1 MNSVLV
7 HRRPRRRADEVALHV
22 DRVRLAPPPA
32 VPDAAGG
39 PTAWTYALFPV
50 LGSVGMLVIAL
61 VNRNP
66 LFLIAGAVFVLGSL
80 GMGLVMFT
88 TMRGRTA
95 AQRFESRDRYF
106 AHLAAARGELA
117 GAARRQREHAAT
129 THPDPAV
136 LTSLV
141 AQGSRT
147 WERRPGDPDFLHLR
161 VGVGTVAALAAPAG
175 HPESPTATP
184 DPAAADAARRLVG
197 AAAEVPGVPVA
208 LALRAGTTTLVGDG
222 EGVRSLAR
230 ALLAQLTAL
239 HAPDDVR
246 LAVATPAGPAARAA
260 WEHVKW
266 LPHARHPAPADDHDE
281 EPLLIADTL
290 GDLAVLLGAELE
302 RRRRSAT
309 QRGATLT
316 SAAASG
322 PALVV
327 LVDGPIA
334 PAEAAALADAAE
346 TGVALVHLVHGGD
359 VEGPAVDVSVLVG
372 PSGAGPAVTAGA
384 ADAAGSSVEVVER
397 TRPPGAADHEQRPP
411 APRDVRADALDVA
424 SADALARSLA
434 PLRLSRQVGEAS
446 LSEVSDLPALLGIAD
461 VGALD
466 VSTAWHPRPQRSL
479 LSVPIGVDAQGRPV
493 HLDLKESALDG
504 MGPHGLVVGAT
515 GSGKSELLRTLVTA
529 LALTHGPD
537 DLAMVLVD
545 FKGGATFA
553 GLSDLPHVAGSIT
566 DLEDDPDTVHRFA
579 AALRGELRRR
589 ERALR
594 DAGLAS
600 VREHRQAR
608 LAGAAL
614 PPLPHLVLVVDEFS
628 ELLSQEP
635 ELIDLFVTVGRLGRS
650 LGVHLL
656 LATQRLEEGRLRG
669 LDSHLSY
676 RLALRTFSAAE
687 SRTVIGTAQAY
698 ELPPVPGSAYLK
710 VDTSALQRMRIATVS
725 APYLAPVVAAAR
737 TARPPGPV
745 AFGAHDRSAR
755 AMPALGLDL
764 SDPSQRST
772 LGVVVQALAGA
783 APRVAPVWLPP
794 LPARVSLRDLLGPPR
809 ATRRRGLTVDGPVG
823 ALRVPLGIG
832 DHPEQ
837 QAQRLFAVDLTAAGG
852 HVGLVGAPG
861 SGKSTALA
869 TLVTSLTLTHTPAQ
883 VQVYC
888 LDLGGGSLSG
898 LADLPHVGVV
908 APRSRPEVVRR
919 TVAQVTALLDAREGW
934 FAAAGIESMTARRA
948 ARHPDADVAL
958 ALDAEDAPAAG
969 PHRPPPGDL
978 GGDVVLVV
986 DGWAVLRAEM
996 EDLESAITSLAVRGS
1011 AYGLH
1016 VVIAS
1021 ARWMDLRPNL
1031 KDALGTRL
1039 EMRLGEA
1046 GDSVF
1051 TRAAARSLPAVPGRM
1066 LTHGDVRVQVALP
1079 QTSLAAS
1086 PAAGTAPA
1094 PPEPASPAAL
1104 GRALAAAWGGPVATP
1119 VRLLP
1124 TLVGVRELAA
1134 VGGALHD
1141 GPGVAIGLREAD
1153 LRAERLDLLAGPD
1166 PHLLVLGDA
1175 RSGRTTALRTL
1186 VGAMIER
1193 YAREDLRVVVVDYR
1207 RGLLD
1212 AVDDAHLSSYCA
1224 SAPAAA
1230 GVLAE
1235 LAERLAKRLPG
1246 PDVTREQLRAGT
1258 WWSGPRALV
1267 VVDDHDLVSASGP
1280 DPVAALVELLP
1291 VARDVG
1297 LHLVLARAG
1306 GGLAAAMMTP
1316 VLRRVREL
1324 GTPGLLLSGS
1334 GEEGAVLHGGRMRS
1348 LPPGRALHVT
1358 RAGAPR
1364 LVQVA
1369 VREEGSDLPV

>member
-7 HRRPRRRADEVALHV
+7 HRRPRRPADEVALHV
-22 DRVRLAPPPA
+22 DRVRLSPPPA

-95 AQRFESRDRYF
+95 AQRFESRERYF

-117 GAARRQREHAAT
+117 SAAHRQREHATT
-129 THPDPAV
+129 THPDPAALV
-136 LTSLV
+136 ALV

-161 VGVGTVAALAAPAG
+161 LGVGTVAALAAPAG
-175 HPESPTATP
+175 HPDPPTATP

-208 LALRAGTTTLVGDG
+208 LGLRAGTTTVVGED
-222 EGVRSLAR
+222 EDVRSLAR
-230 ALLAQLTAL
+230 ALLAQLAAL

-260 WEHVKW
+260 WGHVKW

-290 GDLAVLLGAELE
+290 GDLAVLLEAELE

-327 LVDGPIA
+327 LVDGPLA
-334 PAEAAALADAAE
+334 PGEAAVLADAAE

-372 PSGAGPAVTAGA
+372 RGAAGA
-384 ADAAGSSVEVVER
+384 AGALVEVVER
-397 TRPPGAADHEQRPP
+397 SRPPGAAEHEQRPP
-411 APRDVRADALDVA
+411 VPREVRADALDLA
-424 SADALARSLA
+424 SVDALARALA

-446 LSEVSDLPALLGIAD
+446 LSEVSDLPALLGVAD

-466 VSTAWHPRPQRSL
+466 VATAWRPRPQRSL

-553 GLSDLPHVAGSIT
+553 GFSALPHVAGSIT

-589 ERALR
+589 ERLLR
-594 DAGLAS
+594 DVGLAS

-608 LAGAAL
+608 LAGASL
-614 PPLPHLVLVVDEFS
+614 PPLPHLVVVVDEFS

-656 LATQRLEEGRLRG
+656 MATQRLEEGRLRG

-710 VDTSALQRMRIATVS
+710 VDTSEMQRLRIATVS

-772 LGVVVQALAGA
+772 LGVVVEALAGA

-794 LPARVSLRDLLGPPR
+794 LPARVGLRDLLGPLR

-823 ALRVPLGIG
+823 ALRVPLGVG

-837 QAQRLFAVDLTAAGG
+837 QAQRLFTVDLTAAGG
-852 HVGLVGAPG
+852 HVGLAGGPG

-869 TLVTSLTLTHTPAQ
+869 TLVTSLALTHTPAQ

-908 APRSRPEVVRR
+908 APRSRPEVLRR

-934 FAAAGIESMTARRA
+934 FAAAGIESAAALRA
-948 ARHPDADVAL
+948 ARHPDAGGLPL
-958 ALDAEDAPAAG
+958 ALDAGDAEATG

-996 EDLESAITSLAVRGS
+996 EDLETAITSLAVRGA
-1011 AYGLH
+1011 AYGVH
-1016 VVIAS
+1016 VVIATP
-1021 ARWMDLRPNL
+1021 RWMDLRPAL

-1039 EMRLGEA
+1039 ELRLGEA
-1046 GDSVF
+1046 GDSVL
-1051 TRAAARSLPAVPGRM
+1051 TRAAARALPAVPGRM
-1066 LTHGDVRVQVALP
+1066 LTDGDVRVQVAFP
-1079 QTSLAAS
+1079 EISLAAGAGPGTGP
-1086 PAAGTAPA
+1086 PAAPA
-1094 PPEPASPAAL
+1094 PASPAEL
-1104 GRALAAAWGGPVATP
+1104 GRALAAAWGGPVVTP

-1124 TLVGVRELAA
+1124 ALVGVRELAA
-1134 VGGALHD
+1134 VGGAPHD

-1153 LRAERLDLLAGPD
+1153 LRAQRVDLLAGPD

-1186 VGAMIER
+1186 VGAMTQR
-1193 YAREDLRVVVVDYR
+1193 YDAEELRVVVVDYR

-1230 GVLAE
+1230 GVLAS
-1235 LAERLAKRLPG
+1235 LAERLALRLPG

-1258 WWSGPRALV
+1258 WWSGPQALV
-1267 VVDDHDLVSASGP
+1267 VVDDHDLVSTSGP
-1280 DPVAALVELLP
+1280 DPVAALVDLLP

-1306 GGLAAAMMTP
+1306 GGVAAAMTAP

-1358 RAGAPR
+1358 RAGAPH

-1369 VREEGSDLPV
+1369 VREDEAAPPP

>member
-1 MNSVLV
+1 MNTVLV
-7 HRRPRRRADEVALHV
+7 HRRPRRPADEVALHV
-22 DRVRLAPPPA
+22 DRVRLSPPPA

-95 AQRFESRDRYF
+95 TQRFESRDRYF
-106 AHLAAARGELA
+106 AHLATARGELA
-117 GAARRQREHAAT
+117 RAAQHQREHATT

-161 VGVGTVAALAAPAG
+161 AGVGTVAALAAPAG
-175 HPESPTATP
+175 HPEPPTATP

-208 LALRAGTTTLVGDG
+208 LVLRPGTTTLVGDG
-222 EGVRSLAR
+222 DDVRSLAR
-230 ALLAQLTAL
+230 ALVAQLAAL

-246 LAVATPAGPAARAA
+246 LAVATSAGPAARAA

-266 LPHARHPAPADDHDE
+266 LPHARHPAPPEGHDE

-290 GDLAVLLGAELE
+290 GDLAVLLEAELE

-334 PAEAAALADAAE
+334 PGEAAVLADAAE

-359 VEGPAVDVSVLVG
+359 VEGAAVDVSVLVG
-372 PSGAGPAVTAGA
+372 PAGGGTAVAAGTAGA
-384 ADAAGSSVEVVER
+384 IVDVVER
-397 TRPPGAADHEQRPP
+397 SRPQGVDEHDERPP
-411 APRDVRADALDVA
+411 AAREVRADALDVA
-424 SADALARSLA
+424 SADALARALA

-461 VGALD
+461 VASVD
-466 VSTAWHPRPQRSL
+466 VAAAWRPRPQRSL

-493 HLDLKESALDG
+493 HLDLKEAALDG

-553 GLSDLPHVAGSIT
+553 GFSALPHVAGSVT

-594 DAGLAS
+594 EAGLAS
-600 VREHRQAR
+600 VREHRAAR

-614 PPLPHLVLVVDEFS
+614 APLPHLLVVVDEFS

-635 ELIDLFVTVGRLGRS
+635 DLIDDFVTIGRLGRS

-656 LATQRLEEGRLRG
+656 MATQRLEEGRLRG

-676 RLALRTFSAAE
+676 RIALRTFSAAE

-710 VDTSALQRMRIATVS
+710 VGTFTLQRLRVATVS
-725 APYLAPVVAAAR
+725 APYLAPAVAAAR
-737 TARPPGPV
+737 ASRPPGPV
-745 AFGAHDRSAR
+745 AFTAHHRSAV
-755 AMPALGLDL
+755 ALPALGLDL

-772 LGVVVQALAGA
+772 LGVVVDTLAGA
-783 APRVAPVWLPP
+783 APKVAPVWLPP
-794 LPARVSLRDLLGPPR
+794 LPARVVLHELLGTPR
-809 ATRRRGLTVDGPVG
+809 RARGRGLTVDGPGG

-837 QAQRLFAVDLTAAGG
+837 QAQRLFTVDLTVAGG
-852 HVGLVGAPG
+852 HVGLVGGPG

-869 TLVTSLTLTHTPAQ
+869 TLVTSLALTHTPAQ

-888 LDLGGGSLSG
+888 LDLGGGSLAG

-908 APRSRPEVVRR
+908 APRSRPEVLRR

-934 FAAAGIESMTARRA
+934 FAAARIESVAALRA
-948 ARHPDADVAL
+948 TRHPDTGVPL
-958 ALDAEDAPAAG
+958 ALDAENAEVAG
-969 PHRPPPGDL
+969 AHRPPPGDL

-996 EDLESAITSLAVRGS
+996 EDLEGAITSLAVRGA
-1011 AYGLH
+1011 AYGVH
-1016 VVIAS
+1016 VVIATP
-1021 ARWMDLRPNL
+1021 RWMDLRPAL

-1039 EMRLGEA
+1039 ELRLGEA
-1046 GDSVF
+1046 ADSVF
-1051 TRAAARSLPAVPGRM
+1051 TRAAARALPAVPGRM
-1066 LTHGDVRVQVALP
+1066 LTAGDVRVQAALP
-1079 QTSLAAS
+1079 ETSLAA
-1086 PAAGTAPA
+1086 AADRGAAPA
-1094 PPEPASPAAL
+1094 PASPAEL
-1104 GRALAAAWGGPVATP
+1104 GRALAAAWDSPVVAP

-1124 TLVGVRELAA
+1124 ALVGVRGLDA
-1134 VGGALHD
+1134 VGGAPHD

-1153 LRAERLDLLAGPD
+1153 LRAQRVDLLAGPD

-1186 VGAMIER
+1186 LGAMTER
-1193 YAREDLRVVVVDYR
+1193 YGPEELLVVVVDYR

-1212 AVDDAHLSSYCA
+1212 AVDDAHLSRYCA

-1306 GGLAAAMMTP
+1306 GGVATAMMAP
-1316 VLRRVREL
+1316 VLRRLREL
-1324 GTPGLLLSGS
+1324 GTPGLLLSGP

-1348 LPPGRALHVT
+1348 LTPGRALHVT
-1358 RAGAPR
+1358 RTGAPR

-1369 VREEGSDLPV
+1369 VREDEAAPPP